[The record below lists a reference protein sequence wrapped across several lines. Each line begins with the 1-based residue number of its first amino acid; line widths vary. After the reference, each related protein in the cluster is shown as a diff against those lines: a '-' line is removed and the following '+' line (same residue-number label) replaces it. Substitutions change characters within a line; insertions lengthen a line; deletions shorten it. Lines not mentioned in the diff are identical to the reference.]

1 MLDNLVFVDT
11 LIALR
16 KLLNRKGRHQMA
28 RTVKEWISKDG
39 SFAIKVNDDM
49 SYQILKDG
57 EVTNTN
63 HAMDKW
69 YDTAG
74 QVATHI
80 QNDIDFG
87 YYPKLAGIKGELV
100 KA

>member
-1 MLDNLVFVDT
+1 
-11 LIALR
+11 
-16 KLLNRKGRHQMA
+16 MA
-28 RTVKEWISKDG
+28 RVIKEWISKDG

-57 EVTNTN
+57 EVINTN

-80 QNDIDFG
+80 QKKKIPTSADGWRGRDFLLG
-87 YYPKLAGIKGELV
+87 
-100 KA
+100 

>member
-1 MLDNLVFVDT
+1 MLEHSGICLYNNV
-11 LIALR
+11 IGKAPIER
-16 KLLNRKGRHQMA
+16 KVKMA

-57 EVTNTN
+57 EVINTN

>member
-1 MLDNLVFVDT
+1 
-11 LIALR
+11 
-16 KLLNRKGRHQMA
+16 MA
-28 RTVKEWISKDG
+28 KVIKEWISKDG

-74 QVATHI
+74 QVVTHI

-87 YYPKLAGIKGELV
+87 YYPKLAGIKGQLV